1 MILDRGVF
9 GQLPLALLRSQGCLF
24 AVAASGAFRASW
36 IASASGGGAAA
47 SGAGAACASVVAR
60 AGRVGLSAVSAE
72 GVVLLELALLAELRV
87 APGAGVAHDE
97 VHLLDALSAH
107 VLGSLFGLRSHADGE
122 ESQVAEADALAVE
135 DELLQAVECIGEHTV
150 DTASRVG
157 RAVVGDVVDEV
168 FERQLSV
175 GYHRGVPLFLTS
187 VFTQGWN
194 ALYLTILQC
203 SFCVVCHSCNVFNG

>member
-9 GQLPLALLRSQGCLF
+9 GATPLGVAQESGCLF
-24 AVAASGAFRASW
+24 SVAASGAFRASW
-36 IASASGGGAAA
+36 IASASGGGAA

-97 VHLLDALSAH
+97 VHLLDALGAH

-122 ESQVAEADALAVE
+122 ESQVAEAYALAVE
-135 DELLQAVECIGEHTV
+135 DELLQAVESIGEHTV
-150 DTASRVG
+150 DTAS
-157 RAVVGDVVDEV
+157 
-168 FERQLSV
+168 
-175 GYHRGVPLFLTS
+175 
-187 VFTQGWN
+187 
-194 ALYLTILQC
+194 
-203 SFCVVCHSCNVFNG
+203 